1 MQLWEISF
9 FTTRKHGN
17 HGTRK
22 LLGRNHYTSPSFLL
36 LCLCYQYSIRH
47 SILSLSLSLFFPFFF
62 FFFFVLFRIEKW
74 LQVGCI
80 FPVHHL
86 SMAKQC
92 SLSDVSKQMNLNIPS
107 FLLRLTCYKVASV
120 MQDIILFSWDKQLQR
135 NRQYAQTFSYLW
147 HFLGLAVLML
157 FMMSGIIKDEIRDK
171 GSNTVK

>member
-36 LCLCYQYSIRH
+36 LCLCYQYSIRR
-47 SILSLSLSLFFPFFF
+47 SILSLSLFLLSFVLFFW
-62 FFFFVLFRIEKW
+62 VLFRIEKW

-86 SMAKQC
+86 SMARQC
-92 SLSDVSKQMNLNIPS
+92 CLSDVSKQMNLNIPS
-107 FLLRLTCYKVASV
+107 FLLRLTSYKVASV
-120 MQDIILFSWDKQLQR
+120 MQDIILFSWDNSCSAMDNTPRPFPLY
-135 NRQYAQTFSYLW
+135 NIFLVFLLFWCSYDVGNYKRW
-147 HFLGLAVLML
+147 
-157 FMMSGIIKDEIRDK
+157 
-171 GSNTVK
+171 N

>member
-1 MQLWEISF
+1 LQLWEISF

-36 LCLCYQYSIRH
+36 LCLCYQYSIRRF
-47 SILSLSLSLFFPFFF
+47 ILSLSLSLSLSFPLFCSFFLL
-62 FFFFVLFRIEKW
+62 LFRIEKW

-107 FLLRLTCYKVASV
+107 FLLRLTSYKVASV
-120 MQDIILFSWDKQLQR
+120 MQDIILFSWDNSCSAIDNTPR
-135 NRQYAQTFSYLW
+135 PFPIYL
-147 HFLGLAVLML
+147 HFLGLLAVLML
-157 FMMSGIIKDEIRDK
+157 LWCREL
-171 GSNTVK
+171 